1 MSERLRLEDAV
12 NETCPW
18 SGDPIRE
25 DSLTLYRGQFGIN
38 VPATMAAVVLS
49 TLPMLVVFVLAR
61 RQLVAGLTAG
71 FSK

>member
-1 MSERLRLEDAV
+1 MNYQGE
-12 NETCPW
+12 
-18 SGDPIRE
+18 
-25 DSLTLYRGQFGIN
+25 YGIN

-49 TLPMLVVFVLAR
+49 TIPMVAVYILAR